1 MKGFKKMD
9 EMEQYIALKS
19 LKIAYV
25 FTVIFLFIWAV
36 IDMKNNKVNSTA
48 LFLLVVQNLILI
60 FSQFYFKKKLGDK

>member
-60 FSQFYFKKKLGDK
+60 FSQIYFKKKLGDK

>member
-25 FTVIFLFIWAV
+25 FTIIFLVILAV